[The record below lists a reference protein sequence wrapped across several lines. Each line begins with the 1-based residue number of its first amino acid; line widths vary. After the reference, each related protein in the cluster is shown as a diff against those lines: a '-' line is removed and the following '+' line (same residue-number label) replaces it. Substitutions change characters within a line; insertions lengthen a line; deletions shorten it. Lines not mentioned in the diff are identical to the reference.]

1 MIVEFDPTSYI
12 FSESGVIVSITI
24 VKRGETTQT
33 VSVDVSTSDGTATG
47 ECLFDCNHCPIF
59 IFARPLCIAGQD
71 YVARSQRITFQ
82 PMVTLQTVPV
92 SILDDNSVESVVEQF
107 TVLLSV
113 PADQRRVGLGAD
125 TATVEITDDD
135 GKFLL

>member
-12 FSESGVIVSITI
+12 FSESGVFVSITI

-82 PMVTLQTVPV
+82 PMVTLQTMPV

>member
-12 FSESGVIVSITI
+12 FSESGVFVSITI

>member
-12 FSESGVIVSITI
+12 FSESGVFVSITI

-59 IFARPLCIAGQD
+59 IFACPLCIAGQD
-71 YVARSQRITFQ
+71 YIARSQRITFQ

>member
-12 FSESGVIVSITI
+12 FSESGVFVSITI

-113 PADQRRVGLGAD
+113 PAGQRRVGLGAD
-125 TATVEITDDD
+125 TATVEITDND

>member
-12 FSESGVIVSITI
+12 FSESGGIFVSITI

-33 VSVDVSTSDGTATG
+33 VSVDFSTSDGTATG

-71 YVARSQRITFQ
+71 YIARSQRITFQ

-92 SILDDNSVESVVEQF
+92 SILDDNSVESVEQF
-107 TVLLSV
+107 TALLSV
-113 PADQRRVGLGAD
+113 PAGQRRVGLGAD

-135 GKFLL
+135 RKFLL

>member
-1 MIVEFDPTSYI
+1 
-12 FSESGVIVSITI
+12 
-24 VKRGETTQT
+24 
-33 VSVDVSTSDGTATG
+33 
-47 ECLFDCNHCPIF
+47 
-59 IFARPLCIAGQD
+59 
-71 YVARSQRITFQ
+71 
-82 PMVTLQTVPV
+82 MVTLQTVPV

>member
-12 FSESGVIVSITI
+12 FSESGVFVSITI

-59 IFARPLCIAGQD
+59 IFACPLCIAGQD

>member
-12 FSESGVIVSITI
+12 FSESGVFVSITV

-59 IFARPLCIAGQD
+59 IFSKSSLHSWTRL
-71 YVARSQRITFQ
+71 RS
-82 PMVTLQTVPV
+82 
-92 SILDDNSVESVVEQF
+92 
-107 TVLLSV
+107 
-113 PADQRRVGLGAD
+113 
-125 TATVEITDDD
+125 EITENNISTHGDLTNCA
-135 GKFLL
+135 GVHLG

>member
-1 MIVEFDPTSYI
+1 MIVEFDPTSYTV
-12 FSESGVIVSITI
+12 SESGRFVSITV
-24 VKRGETTQT
+24 VKGGETTQT

-107 TVLLSV
+107 TALLSV
-113 PADQRRVGLGAD
+113 PAGQRRVGLGAD
-125 TATVEITDDD
+125 TATVEITDND